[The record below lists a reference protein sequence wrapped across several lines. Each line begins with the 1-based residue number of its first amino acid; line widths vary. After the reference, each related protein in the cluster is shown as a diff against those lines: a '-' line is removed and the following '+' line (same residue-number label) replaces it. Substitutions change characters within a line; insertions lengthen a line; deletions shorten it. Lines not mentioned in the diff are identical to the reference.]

1 MERGTAAGV
10 SDGNS
15 GGVGMS
21 HLHRVALAVCPLQPP
36 RPMVCEAPCSSCL
49 RIAAA
54 AGHAYSAILQEA
66 YGGSSLTAERISAIA
81 SSIPTTI
88 QPAEG

>member
-1 MERGTAAGV
+1 M
-10 SDGNS
+10 N
-15 GGVGMS
+15 
-21 HLHRVALAVCPLQPP
+21 HLHRVALAVCPLKPP
-36 RPMVCEAPCSSCL
+36 GLMVCKAPCSSCL

-54 AGHAYSAILQEA
+54 AGHAYAAILQEA

-81 SSIPTTI
+81 SSSPTTL